1 MFNTEKN
8 EYQKNN
14 KNQEIVATTNDNGF
28 YTLADVPQG
37 KYIVVFEYDNSK
49 YALTAYEK
57 DGVAESKNSKV
68 NYSYDE

>member
-1 MFNTEKN
+1 MFHKE
-8 EYQKNN
+8 
-14 KNQEIVATTNDNGF
+14 
-28 YTLADVPQG
+28 

-68 NYSYDE
+68 ISKEMKIDGTDKEVGVTEGIYS